1 MQDPAPSGQSPDVT
15 GGQHSQDSPTGN
27 EASGREQGP
36 TNGQPQG
43 GGTPHSDDAS
53 ADSNPPPPVPLPSD
67 PANLDYAQRATDLVL
82 ERLKHKQEEPDPE
95 LLKKLG
101 WTKEE
106 LQQFL
111 VRWEQLKRAAREE
124 DPQAKLELDD
134 ALRSLGLRA
143 SRLDVRRGRTDN
155 DQLRG
160 QSEAGIVNRPPA
172 EFEEQ
177 FNAYRKGAVRSGKEG
192 SERRP

>member
-1 MQDPAPSGQSPDVT
+1 MPSSD
-15 GGQHSQDSPTGN
+15 N
-27 EASGREQGP
+27 RSGE
-36 TNGQPQG
+36 
-43 GGTPHSDDAS
+43 SD
-53 ADSNPPPPVPLPSD
+53 PPPQVPLPSD
-67 PANLDYAQRATDLVL
+67 PANLEYAQRATDLVL

-111 VRWEQLKRAAREE
+111 ARWEQLKRAAREE
-124 DPQAKLELDD
+124 GPQAQADLED
-134 ALRSLGLRA
+134 ALRSLGLRS
-143 SRLDVRRGRTDN
+143 SRLDVRRGRTEN

-177 FNAYRKGAVRSGKEG
+177 FNAYR
-192 SERRP
+192 